1 MNKSNARQVAGQL
14 IYFEATE
21 RAAPAARRTMAKV
34 ALSVAG
40 EALEASATL
49 DEVLALLWDDYH
61 AVLTLLALA
70 PNLRIRWAARHLNL
84 LRSWSNAAD
93 AAQSDEPLP

>member
-1 MNKSNARQVAGQL
+1 MKESNTRQVAGQL
-14 IYFEATE
+14 IYFEAAE

-34 ALSVAG
+34 ALAVAG
-40 EALEASATL
+40 EGAEVPAAV
-49 DEVLALLWDDYH
+49 DEVLALPWDAYQ
-61 AVLTLLALA
+61 AALMLLALA

-84 LRSWSNAAD
+84 LRAWSNAAD